1 MFKFKGISST
11 DMQVVIEEEEHFI
24 AKASKRYEITEIE
37 GRDGA
42 IFDELGY
49 SYVERPIY
57 VQCLNIDKIDD
68 ILAWL
73 DGEGEFEYKERKT
86 IARFYSQLDPQRK
99 GYIRIIDT
107 TFIRAPFWIKADDE
121 LVTVKDSKVAETEE
135 SKSIHIEDASTI
147 PAQLE
152 ILGNQEQETRSGKN
166 LLNLRTQSVNGITT
180 TKNTDGTL
188 NIKGTATAN
197 GNIGFLNKN
206 IILEANKS
214 YTFSM
219 KKISGQNFN
228 NSVWFWNT
236 TDSNSEITI
245 NLNNN
250 TKTVTYD
257 HEVTITAVNMTVN
270 AGNVFDVTLAL
281 QVEEGTVAT
290 EYEQYGASP
299 SPNYPSK
306 VKCLGN
312 NKNLYNEETIEMN
325 KYLDGDTG
333 VVGASTVSKISDYIE
348 LTEKEYTINYT
359 NDINTRGYSF
369 YDADKKFISGKDS
382 NKAPYTITKPD
393 NAKYIR
399 FAVPLDAL
407 DVKIEE
413 GTEATSYSPYN
424 QGSTKISKINKNFLK
439 LNDIAETTKNGIT
452 YSIQNNTIK
461 LNGTATAGFSIPLTF
476 NEIQLLKNIN
486 YTATLTSKNP
496 PASNS
501 SSITLRD
508 GSNTSIFYL
517 ECWINPKTV
526 TKEFDDNIFLD
537 NSSGNSN
544 IWINSGTV
552 FNNTEFK
559 IQIEFGENSTDYV
572 EHQQTDYILD
582 IQQEMLEGDYFVKE
596 EDGWKKVHNWDKYI
610 FTGNES
616 FLEASSPAEGTKRF
630 YYENNNL
637 NMYIYN
643 SLYPTQNNFCNY
655 FKSLSWGAIYSSD
668 TTTKNAFICYNNGT
682 AKRMH
687 FRIDSNIASSV
698 NEFKQL
704 LTEKY
709 NAGNPVYVFYKT
721 ATPTK
726 LACTEQQ
733 SAVLEELNNLD
744 LFSGVNNIITSEDI
758 ALLKLSYIQQTNE
771 KIKNEGNIES
781 RPILRLE
788 KTIADSVELTINNCR
803 FKYNFNDEEYVEID
817 CEEKEVQY
825 EGLNRN
831 RQIEIGYDFPILN
844 VGNNDI
850 KMHSGDCIIKVLRKD
865 RWL

>member
-86 IARFYSQLDPQRK
+86 IARFYSQLDPQRE

-107 TFIRAPFWIKADDE
+107 TFIRDPFWTKADDE

-270 AGNVFDVTLAL
+270 AGNVFDVNLAL

-290 EYEQYGASP
+290 EYEQYGAMP
-299 SPNYPSK
+299 SPDYLSE
-306 VKCLGN
+306 VKCLGS
-312 NKNLYNEETIEMN
+312 NKNLYNEETTEMN

-333 VVGASTVSKISDYIE
+333 TIGNSTVSKVSDYIE
-348 LTEKEYTINYT
+348 LTGKEYTINYT
-359 NDINTRGYSF
+359 NDTNTRGYSF
-369 YDADKKFISGKDS
+369 YDEDKTFISGQDN
-382 NKAPYTITKPD
+382 NKAPYTVTKPE

-399 FAVPLDAL
+399 ISVPASAL

-413 GTEATSYSPYN
+413 GTEATSYSPYR
-424 QGSTKISKINKNFLK
+424 T
-439 LNDIAETTKNGIT
+439 
-452 YSIQNNTIK
+452 
-461 LNGTATAGFSIPLTF
+461 
-476 NEIQLLKNIN
+476 
-486 YTATLTSKNP
+486 
-496 PASNS
+496 
-501 SSITLRD
+501 
-508 GSNTSIFYL
+508 
-517 ECWINPKTV
+517 
-526 TKEFDDNIFLD
+526 
-537 NSSGNSN
+537 
-544 IWINSGTV
+544 
-552 FNNTEFK
+552 
-559 IQIEFGENSTDYV
+559 
-572 EHQQTDYILD
+572 
-582 IQQEMLEGDYFVKE
+582 
-596 EDGWKKVHNWDKYI
+596 
-610 FTGNES
+610 
-616 FLEASSPAEGTKRF
+616 RF
-630 YYENNNL
+630 Y
-637 NMYIYN
+637 
-643 SLYPTQNNFCNY
+643 
-655 FKSLSWGAIYSSD
+655 
-668 TTTKNAFICYNNGT
+668 
-682 AKRMH
+682 
-687 FRIDSNIASSV
+687 
-698 NEFKQL
+698 
-704 LTEKY
+704 
-709 NAGNPVYVFYKT
+709 
-721 ATPTK
+721 
-726 LACTEQQ
+726 
-733 SAVLEELNNLD
+733 
-744 LFSGVNNIITSEDI
+744 
-758 ALLKLSYIQQTNE
+758 
-771 KIKNEGNIES
+771 
-781 RPILRLE
+781 
-788 KTIADSVELTINNCR
+788 
-803 FKYNFNDEEYVEID
+803 
-817 CEEKEVQY
+817 
-825 EGLNRN
+825 
-831 RQIEIGYDFPILN
+831 
-844 VGNNDI
+844 
-850 KMHSGDCIIKVLRKD
+850 KD
-865 RWL
+865 K